1 VATPWDDQLFGC
13 LGDVTQDTV
22 ATVILPETAFNLTA
36 HNRVYTEG
44 ALPDQLALLQPQ
56 DRFPQLGAAVA
67 ESELLW
73 TRSLMYLP
81 ARFAHL
87 FLNTRGLPIKEA
99 YLTFRQAVQKENGP
113 LEDVQSLLD
122 WFQLTLHATQDY
134 NSGPPVTSLAITLAL
149 FDEDLSAHR
158 SPLTAHVLAPRPQNM
173 STGLEMAINHMAT
186 AVTQQT
192 AEVNRTQLARAIE
205 REAPA
210 TPASKFGL
218 LLDSLKNYLSV
229 EEEQDLPEFWFQFAA
244 ASKKQEFS
252 VLRDYLELYAR
263 SDNAFIPAS
272 PILSPK
278 LHSDLATVTFVAD
291 HHNDLK
297 TGIQPFV
304 AMDGSEEHRAAAMEL
319 ARSYGLLYER
329 DYGVSF
335 ADLSQLKVPKDL
347 RSYPTTFYDLE
358 RSLGLYGNVLGAIL
372 GETHPLTTAYRPFW
386 EAFNRRY
393 RDRLIGELE
402 GTKTIK
408 PVHILRNIQL
418 KTYDWFD
425 AKRTRTTPDTPNFLA
440 IWQRIGLNEY
450 NLPNLPPSLY
460 YLIYPRT
467 TLLKPPPSD
476 KSVITPSI
484 TETDASSTVSGV
496 SALTG
501 ATGATGSGTRTGFSR
516 AGDMVVNESPD
527 PHLLGLVPFNKKL
540 KDIIGNT
547 QSPANDAGEIICLSY
562 HVKGGCFTNCR
573 RKNTHGTTL
582 SFAEKS
588 RLENY
593 IADRLE
599 KLGR

>member
-1 VATPWDDQLFGC
+1 
-13 LGDVTQDTV
+13 
-22 ATVILPETAFNLTA
+22 
-36 HNRVYTEG
+36 
-44 ALPDQLALLQPQ
+44 
-56 DRFPQLGAAVA
+56 
-67 ESELLW
+67 
-73 TRSLMYLP
+73 
-81 ARFAHL
+81 
-87 FLNTRGLPIKEA
+87 
-99 YLTFRQAVQKENGP
+99 
-113 LEDVQSLLD
+113 
-122 WFQLTLHATQDY
+122 
-134 NSGPPVTSLAITLAL
+134 
-149 FDEDLSAHR
+149 
-158 SPLTAHVLAPRPQNM
+158 M

-210 TPASKFGL
+210 MPASKFGL
-218 LLDSLKNYLSV
+218 LLDSLKHYLSV

-244 ASKKQEFS
+244 ASKKEEFS

-263 SDNAFIPAS
+263 SNNAFISAS

-297 TGIQPFV
+297 TGIQPFI

-335 ADLSQLKVPKDL
+335 ADLAQLKVPKDL

-358 RSLGLYGNVLGAIL
+358 HNLGLYGNLLGAIL

-386 EAFNRRY
+386 EAFNKRY
-393 RDRLIGELE
+393 RDHLIGELD

-476 KSVITPSI
+476 RSVITPSI
-484 TETDASSTVSGV
+484 TETDAHSTVSGV

-501 ATGATGSGTRTGFSR
+501 ATGATGATGLETRTGLSR
-516 AGDMVVNESPD
+516 SGEMVVNENPD
-527 PHLLGLVPFNKKL
+527 PHLLSLVPFNKKL

-582 SFAEKS
+582 SLAEKG

-599 KLGR
+599 KLGH